1 MRTSD
6 CGHAFEV
13 WWYAYGKDVGPK
25 STVLLLGDARNHA
38 SQSWVNKEIQQKARH
53 VYWLE
58 SLLDLPA

>member
-13 WWYAYGKDVGPK
+13 WWNTYGRDVGAK

-38 SQSWVNKEIQQKARH
+38 SQSRVDKEIQRKARH